1 MTRYSMLLSEGR
13 IGSLRLRNRILLTA
27 MGVNFGDGLGYV
39 ADEMRVFCAN
49 VARGGAAMVNLGVVG
64 VGWPMGGNI
73 PRQIALSDDRFIPGM
88 RGVADAVH
96 AHGAKLAV
104 QLHFGG
110 LVATEDMLQGNPAW
124 TPSLPQPR
132 GGDMLNAFLPDELA
146 EAPFARLNPR
156 YKVLDHQ
163 DIAELVGLFAA
174 AAERAVRAGADG
186 LEIHGGHG
194 YLISSFLSPVTNRR
208 EDEYGGSRENRA
220 RLLMQIVAGIRA
232 RIGRQ
237 FPLWCKIDSQ
247 EFELEGGISL
257 EDAKVTARLA
267 EQAGVDA
274 ITVTAYHD
282 AGIGVLHSGS
292 HTPEIPGL
300 LLGNA
305 AAIRAAVGI
314 PVIAAGRISPE
325 LAERELSAGHCDFV
339 AMGRKLLADPQ
350 LPDKL
355 AHSREAEVRPCI
367 YCYTCISEIY
377 LWRSTHCAV
386 NPDLAVPQDA
396 SPPATPRRVV
406 VVGAGPA
413 GLECARRLAARG
425 HDVTLFERTDRLGG
439 TLAVAAVAYEPNE
452 GLLHWLVREIEVS
465 KVQLRLGTEATPQV
479 VQALQ
484 PDVVVIATGARRE
497 LPSIPGAS
505 EPYVL
510 GGDDLR
516 RLLLGEELE
525 TLAGKASLGMRMAA
539 RVGAAT
545 GVNRSPALI
554 RSATRAWM
562 PFKERIVIIGGELV
576 GLELALF
583 LAERGRTVS
592 VVEDQGR
599 LGAGL
604 AIVRRWRLLAE
615 LSDLRVAVHGKAQG
629 VSIADQQVLFT
640 EAGARRA
647 LPADHVIVARGA
659 SADLSLAESLR
670 AHGLTV
676 HAIGDCTGVG
686 YIDGAMRA
694 AAQLAASL

>member
-1 MTRYSMLLSEGR
+1 MTRYATLLSEGR

-27 MGVNFGDGLGYV
+27 MGVNFGDGQGYV
-39 ADEMRVFCAN
+39 ADDMRTFCAN

-64 VGWPMGGNI
+64 VAWPTGGNI
-73 PRQIALSDDRFIPGM
+73 PRQIALSDDRFIPGI
-88 RGVADAVH
+88 RAVADAVH

-110 LVATEDMLQGNPAW
+110 LVATEDMLNGNPAW
-124 TPSLPQPR
+124 TPSVPQPR
-132 GGDMLNAFLPDELA
+132 GGDMLDAFLPAELA

-156 YKVLDHQ
+156 YKVLDRA

-208 EDEYGGSRENRA
+208 DDEYGGSRENRA
-220 RLLMQIVAGIRA
+220 RLLTQIVTGIRE
-232 RIGRQ
+232 RIGHP

-247 EFELEGGISL
+247 EFELAGGISL
-257 EDAKVTARLA
+257 EDAKATACLA

-282 AGIGVLHSGS
+282 ACIGALHSAS
-292 HTPEIPGL
+292 HTPEVPGL

-305 AAIRAAVGI
+305 AAIRAAVGV
-314 PVIAAGRISPE
+314 PVIAAGRIEPE
-325 LAERELSAGHCDFV
+325 VAERELRAGHCDFI

-350 LPDKL
+350 LPAKL
-355 AHSREAEVRPCI
+355 ADGREADVRPCI

-386 NPDLAVPQDA
+386 NPDLAVPPAVPA
-396 SPPATPRRVV
+396 SATRRVV
-406 VVGAGPA
+406 IVGAGPA
-413 GLECARRLAARG
+413 GLESARRLAARG
-425 HDVTLFERTDRLGG
+425 HDVTLLERSDRLGG

-452 GLLHWLVREIEVS
+452 DLLHWLTREVEAS
-465 KVQLRLGTEATPQV
+465 GAKLRLRTEATPQV

-484 PDVVVIATGARRE
+484 PDVVIVATGARRD
-497 LPSIPGAS
+497 LPPIPGAE

-510 GGDDLR
+510 GGEELR
-516 RLLLGEELE
+516 RLLLGEDLDA
-525 TLAGKASLGMRMAA
+525 LADKTGLAA
-539 RVGAAT
+539 RVAARIGAAT
-545 GVNRSPALI
+545 GLNRSPAFI

-562 PFKERIVIIGGELV
+562 PLKERIVIIGGALV
-576 GLELALF
+576 GLELAHF
-583 LAERGRTVS
+583 LAERGRMVS
-592 VVEDQGR
+592 VVEDEGQ

-604 AIVRRWRLLAE
+604 PIVRRWRLLAQ
-615 LSDLRVAVHGKAQG
+615 LRDLGVAVHGKARD
-629 VSIADQQVLFT
+629 VRIAAHEVHFA
-640 EAGARRA
+640 EAAAQHA
-647 LPADHVIVARGA
+647 LPADQVIVARGA
-659 SADLSLAESLR
+659 TADLSVAERLR
-670 AHGLTV
+670 AHGFTV